1 MVGMSRLFWIC
12 LGGALGTG
20 ARYLVSLWVLRTL
33 GPAFP
38 YGTLIVNG
46 AGSFLIGAVM
56 HVGLTTDLLSPSLRL
71 VLEQMMVRIFVGED
85 DRWRQQPLATAL
97 VERLRKE
104 GFAGATVLRGLA
116 GFGAR
121 SVFHTSHL
129 LELSQ
134 DLPLVI
140 EVVDTEEHVQ
150 KLIPILDEMVSDGLV
165 TLEKV
170 RVLKYAPGTKR

>member
-1 MVGMSRLFWIC
+1 
-12 LGGALGTG
+12 
-20 ARYLVSLWVLRTL
+20 LR
-33 GPAFP
+33 
-38 YGTLIVNG
+38 
-46 AGSFLIGAVM
+46 
-56 HVGLTTDLLSPSLRL
+56 
-71 VLEQMMVRIFVGED
+71 VLEGDQWMVRIFIGES
-85 DRWRQQPLATAL
+85 DRWKGRPLADAM

-121 SVFHTSHL
+121 SVVHTTHL

-140 EVVDTEEHVQ
+140 EVVDTEDHV
-150 KLIPILDEMVSDGLV
+150 KRLEPILDEMVADGLV

-170 RVLKYAPGTKR
+170 RVLRYKPGTPRALRGGPARRRSSL

>member
-1 MVGMSRLFWIC
+1 MK
-12 LGGALGTG
+12 A
-20 ARYLVSLWVLRTL
+20 
-33 GPAFP
+33 
-38 YGTLIVNG
+38 G
-46 AGSFLIGAVM
+46 AGSGLGALAR
-56 HVGLTTDLLSPSLRL
+56 GELNLR
-71 VLEQMMVRIFVGED
+71 VLEGEQWMVRIFIGES
-85 DRWRQQPLATAL
+85 DRWQGRPLADAL

-121 SVFHTSHL
+121 SVVHTTHL

-140 EVVDTEEHVQ
+140 EVVDTEEHVKQ
-150 KLIPILDEMVSDGLV
+150 MEPILDEMVADGLV

-170 RVLKYAPGTKR
+170 RVLKYKPGTPRT